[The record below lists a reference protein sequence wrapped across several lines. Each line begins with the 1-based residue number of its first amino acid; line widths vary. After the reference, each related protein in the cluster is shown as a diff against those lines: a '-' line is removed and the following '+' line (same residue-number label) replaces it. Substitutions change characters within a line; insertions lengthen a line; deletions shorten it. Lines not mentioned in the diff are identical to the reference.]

1 MGSTERRAIHRLTS
15 QKTVLLLCDIQ
26 EAFRAPVAHFAEIV
40 EVSKQLLSAFIVLGM
55 KVIATEQYPKGL
67 GRTVQE
73 LEIEKHPVTVFEKK
87 KFSMCIPPVIAE
99 IGDHYDSAVL
109 CGVESHVCVLHTAF
123 DLLERG
129 IHVYVV
135 ANAVSSRSKT
145 DRFFAL
151 RQLEKAGAVVTTSEC
166 VILGLIGGADH
177 PKFKEIQAI
186 IKTPAPDT
194 GLYPAFSC
202 Q

>member
-1 MGSTERRAIHRLTS
+1 MNFVYCCLKSL
-15 QKTVLLLCDIQ
+15 VL
-26 EAFRAPVAHFAEIV
+26 
-40 EVSKQLLSAFIVLGM
+40 
-55 KVIATEQYPKGL
+55 GL

-145 DRFFAL
+145 DRL
-151 RQLEKAGAVVTTSEC
+151 DHLTSSSLIC
-166 VILGLIGGADH
+166 V
-177 PKFKEIQAI
+177 FN
-186 IKTPAPDT
+186 
-194 GLYPAFSC
+194 F
-202 Q
+202 